1 MSKTKKVRKP
11 QPFNISNAG
20 EIHFTI
26 YFILKLDYH
35 YPIST
40 PTFVFEENYRRKPRS
55 FSILL
60 EVRKTTMEENM
71 TYDNNFCDVIQ
82 E

>member
-20 EIHFTI
+20 EIHFAI

-35 YPIST
+35 NPIYT
-40 PTFVFEENYRRKPRS
+40 PIWRKLPSETPVVFDSLGGKRNDHGRK
-55 FSILL
+55 
-60 EVRKTTMEENM
+60 
-71 TYDNNFCDVIQ
+71 YDLWQ
-82 E
+82 